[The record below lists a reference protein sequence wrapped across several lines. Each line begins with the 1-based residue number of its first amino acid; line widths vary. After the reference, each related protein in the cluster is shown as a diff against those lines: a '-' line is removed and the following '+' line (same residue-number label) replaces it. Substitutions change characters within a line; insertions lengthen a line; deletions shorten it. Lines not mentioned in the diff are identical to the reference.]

1 MRILLDECVD
11 WRLLRDLAQ
20 HDVKSARQV
29 GLSSTD
35 DGDLLRRAQLQ
46 FDVLITTDKNL
57 AFQQNV
63 GRFEIAVVVLQGRS
77 SRLHH
82 LRELV
87 PQLLGTLP
95 SLRRGGVHWISW
107 RDNAPNPSSG

>member
-11 WRLLRDLAQ
+11 WRLLRELTV
-20 HDVKSARQV
+20 HDVKSARQAELA
-29 GLSSTD
+29 GTD
-35 DGDLLRRAQLQ
+35 DGNLLRRAQLE

-63 GRFEIAVVVLQGRS
+63 GRYDIAVVVLQGRS
-77 SRLHH
+77 SRLGH

-87 PQLLGTLP
+87 PQLLVKLP
-95 SLRRGGVHWISW
+95 LLARGNVHWISW
-107 RDNAPNPSSG
+107 HDT

>member
-20 HDVKSARQV
+20 HDVKSARQS

-35 DGDLLRRAQLQ
+35 DGDLLRHAQLE

-63 GRFEIAVVVLQGRS
+63 GQFDIAVVVLQSRS
-77 SRLHH
+77 SRLRH

-87 PQLLGTLP
+87 PQLLTDLP
-95 SLRRGGVHWISW
+95 LLTRGNVHWISW
-107 RDNAPNPSSG
+107 RNSA

>member
-11 WRLLRDLAQ
+11 WRLRDLPQ
-20 HDVKSARQV
+20 HDVKSARQA

-35 DGDLLRRAQLQ
+35 DGSLLQHAQAD

-63 GRFEIAVVVLQGRS
+63 GRFEIAVVVYRGK
-77 SRLHH
+77 
-82 LRELV
+82 RE
-87 PQLLGTLP
+87 GTLTDRN
-95 SLRRGGVHWISW
+95 SERK
-107 RDNAPNPSSG
+107 

>member
-1 MRILLDECVD
+1 MRILLDECID
-11 WRLLRDLAQ
+11 WRLLRDLTP
-20 HDVKSARQV
+20 HDVKSARQA

-35 DGDLLRRAQLQ
+35 DGDLLRHAELE

-63 GRFEIAVVVLQGRS
+63 GRFAIAVVILQGRS
-77 SRLHH
+77 SRLRH

-87 PQLLGTLP
+87 PQLLSDLP
-95 SLRRGGVHWISW
+95 LLARGNVHWISW
-107 RDNAPNPSSG
+107 RDNA

>member
-11 WRLLRDLAQ
+11 WRLLRYLIE
-20 HDVKSARQV
+20 HNVKSARQA
-29 GLSSTD
+29 GLASTD
-35 DGDLLRRAQLQ
+35 DGELLRHAQRA
-46 FDVLITTDKNL
+46 FEVLITTDKNL

-63 GRFEIAVVVLQGRS
+63 GRFDIAVVVLQGRS

-87 PQLLGTLP
+87 PQLLAALP
-95 SLRRGGVHWISW
+95 LLARGDVHWISW
-107 RDNAPNPSSG
+107 RDHA

>member
-11 WRLLRDLAQ
+11 WRLLRDLPQ
-20 HDVKSARQV
+20 HDVKSARQA

-35 DGDLLRRAQLQ
+35 DGNLLQHSQ
-46 FDVLITTDKNL
+46 VEFDVLVTTDKNL

-77 SRLHH
+77 SRLRH

-87 PQLLGTLP
+87 PQLLAELP
-95 SLRRGGVHWISW
+95 RLTRGNVHWISW
-107 RDNAPNPSSG
+107 RDV

>member
-1 MRILLDECVD
+1 M
-11 WRLLRDLAQ
+11 Q

-35 DGDLLRRAQLQ
+35 DGDLLRHAQLD

-63 GRFEIAVVVLQGRS
+63 GHFDIAVVVLPGRS
-77 SRLHH
+77 SRLRH
-82 LRELV
+82 LRELM
-87 PQLLGTLP
+87 PRLLADLP
-95 SLRRGGVHWISW
+95 LLARGNVHWISW
-107 RDNAPNPSSG
+107 RDHA

>member
-11 WRLLRDLAQ
+11 WRLLRDLSQ
-20 HDVKSARQV
+20 HDVQSARQA

-35 DGDLLRRAQLQ
+35 DGSVLRHAQVE

-63 GRFEIAVVVLQGRS
+63 GQFKIAVVVLQGRS
-77 SRLHH
+77 SRLRD
-82 LRELV
+82 LRELL
-87 PQLLGTLP
+87 PQLLTDLPQLARGT
-95 SLRRGGVHWISW
+95 VHWISW
-107 RDNAPNPSSG
+107 RDNV

>member
-11 WRLLRDLAQ
+11 WRLLRDLTQ
-20 HDVKSARQV
+20 HEVKSARQA

-35 DGDLLRRAQLQ
+35 DGDVLRMAERE

-63 GRFEIAVVVLQGRS
+63 GRFAIAVVVLQGRS
-77 SRLHH
+77 SRLRH

-87 PQLLGTLP
+87 PQLLADLP
-95 SLRRGGVHWISW
+95 VLTRGRVHWISW
-107 RDNAPNPSSG
+107 GDNAL

>member
-1 MRILLDECVD
+1 MRILLDECID
-11 WRLLRDLAQ
+11 WRLLRDLPQ

-35 DGDLLRRAQLQ
+35 DGSLLEHAQVD

-77 SRLHH
+77 SRLRD
-82 LRELV
+82 LRELL
-87 PQLLGTLP
+87 PQLLTDLP
-95 SLRRGGVHWISW
+95 RLALGDVHWISW
-107 RDNAPNPSSG
+107 RGAHLR